1 MALWRSMNCCGQFC
15 QDEPLKMR
23 RLAEIFHVDVASLHE
38 LWMLCGADAGE
49 VEERMEQDL
58 ALARTSV
65 RIPLWARSMRDSR
78 SCA

>member
-49 VEERMEQDL
+49 VEERMEQDPGPGQTVCGY
-58 ALARTSV
+58 RCG
-65 RIPLWARSMRDSR
+65 RDL
-78 SCA
+78 